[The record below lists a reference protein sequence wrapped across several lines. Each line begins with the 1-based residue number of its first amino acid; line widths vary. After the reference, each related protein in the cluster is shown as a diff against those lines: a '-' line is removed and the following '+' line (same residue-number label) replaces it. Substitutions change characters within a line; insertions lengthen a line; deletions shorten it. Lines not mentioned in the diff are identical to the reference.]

1 MDTILS
7 NAVQSIQIGVEDS
20 KSADPRR
27 VLSAIRNVQAG
38 ILLLCKEKLR
48 LLSPPGSDEVL
59 VRERIAPHLDPA
71 GKLTFRGTGPKTVD
85 QHQIKERFK
94 ALGVK
99 ANWGPLD
106 KLTGYRNTLEH
117 HAFSGARSELTEALG
132 QAAVIIQELIE
143 DVLCLDPATLLGSE
157 CWEALLES
165 EALYELALAKC
176 RATLVPIRWI
186 SPTMA
191 EAVENIECAVC
202 GSQLIEQAE
211 AANSDQDRAVFR
223 CIVCHTENG
232 AEEIVPFA
240 LSKHLFADAYL
251 AMTDGGEWPLSDCPS
266 CGVAGAIP
274 LGEGERI
281 CALCGDGFPEASC
294 AVCHTALS
302 VEEIAENGSL
312 CSYHL
317 NQALK
322 DD

>member
-7 NAVQSIQIGVEDS
+7 NAVQSIQIGMEDS
-20 KSADPRR
+20 KSPDPRR

-48 LLSPPGSDEVL
+48 LLSPLGSDEVL
-59 VRERIAPHLDPA
+59 VRERIAPHLNAA
-71 GKLTFRGTGPKTVD
+71 GELTFRGTGPKTVD

-94 ALGVK
+94 TLGVK
-99 ANWGPLD
+99 VNWGPLD
-106 KLTGYRNTLEH
+106 KLTGYRNNLEH
-117 HAFSGARSELTEALG
+117 YAFSGARSELTEALG
-132 QAAVIIQELIE
+132 QAAVIIQELVE
-143 DVLCLDPATLLGSE
+143 DVLALDPASLLGAD

-165 EALYELALAKC
+165 EALYELALTKC
-176 RATLVPIRWI
+176 RYTIAAIRWI
-186 SPTMA
+186 SPAMGQ
-191 EAVENIECAVC
+191 AVEDIECSVC
-202 GSQLIEQAE
+202 GSQLIEQADVT
-211 AANSDQDRAVFR
+211 NTDQRRATFR
-223 CIVCHTENG
+223 CIVCHMECS

-251 AMTDGGEWPLSDCPS
+251 AMTDGGEWPLGDCPS

-294 AVCHTALS
+294 AVCHAALS
-302 VEEIAENGSL
+302 VDEISENGSL
-312 CSYHL
+312 CAYHL
-317 NQALK
+317 HQALK